1 MVEVDSFIEFVLAN
15 WDHPWPPE
23 KKADVT
29 EHPKVSGHVGLLVNW
44 LPDMPGS
51 PFI

>member
-1 MVEVDSFIEFVLAN
+1 MAEVDSFIEFVLAN
-15 WDHPWPPE
+15 WDHPWPLE

-29 EHPKVSGHVGLLVNW
+29 EHLKVFGHVGLLVNW
-44 LPDMPGS
+44 LPGAAGM